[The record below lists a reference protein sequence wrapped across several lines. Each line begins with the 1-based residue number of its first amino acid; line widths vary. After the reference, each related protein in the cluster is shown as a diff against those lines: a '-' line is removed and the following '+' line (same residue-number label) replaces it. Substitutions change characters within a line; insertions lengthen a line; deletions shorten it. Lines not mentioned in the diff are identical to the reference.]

1 MQQLVLGTTRIYG
14 IIGYPIRHSLSP
26 VMQNE
31 ALRLAGLDA
40 VYVPFEVEPQ
50 RLEEAVKGL
59 RALGIAGF
67 NVTIPHK
74 TAIIPFLDQLD
85 ESALGAGAVNTV
97 KRVGERLI
105 GYNTDGD
112 GLLRTLQQSFGFDPR
127 GKNVVMVGA
136 GGAARGACAAFCRA
150 GVRSIS
156 CINRTVAAAELM
168 LTTLAGRYA
177 DVTMTVLQGRPSVDD
192 ALTTADLLVNST
204 SLGMSQEKISVVAL
218 DKLPEHAIVYD
229 MVYSPACT
237 PLLQEAGS
245 RGLRFANGLGMLAC
259 QGELGFLF
267 WTDQEPG
274 QGIMMQA
281 LNSRIGVDNA

>member
-1 MQQLVLGTTRIYG
+1 MQQLISGTTRIFG

-50 RLEEAVKGL
+50 RLEEAVRGL
-59 RALGIAGF
+59 RALGVDGF

-74 TAIIPFLDQLD
+74 TTIIPFLDQLD
-85 ESALGAGAVNTV
+85 ESALAAGAVNTV
-97 KRVGERLI
+97 KRAGERLI

-112 GLLRTLQQSFGFDPR
+112 GLLRSLQQCFGFDPQ

-150 GVRSIS
+150 GVRTIS
-156 CINRTVAAAELM
+156 CINRTVVTAELM
-168 LTTLAGRYA
+168 LTSLAGRYA
-177 DVTMTVLQGRPSVDD
+177 DVTMKLVQDRQSIDD
-192 ALTTADLLVNST
+192 ALATADLLVNST
-204 SLGMSQEKISVVAL
+204 SLGMNQEKIAGVAL

-237 PLLQEAGS
+237 PLLQAAGL

-281 LNSRIGVDNA
+281 LNSRMHVDNA